1 MPSTATPQ
9 DISNVSVL
17 VTLSISSW
25 DTHRQ
30 DRRASLEA
38 AAQNQVTDKR
48 LCRLRKTLIP
58 RNAVLQ
64 ELESVMRAARTFHYD
79 NTHTWMHDGPRILT
93 RKNFDSYMSRMRE
106 LKVQFEA
113 ATLNFIA
120 SYDELK
126 ESAKAALGGLYCET
140 DYPSR
145 DSLYRE
151 YKFDTM
157 VQPLPLASSLLDL
170 GLDSAEGEA
179 LRLRLERELAET
191 FAKANRRVFDDFGAR
206 LRKLHEKLATPG
218 GYVMAETLEAVRG
231 LAELL
236 PRINLLGDTALDAL
250 ANDVALALK
259 GVTAD
264 SLKTNPSVRERV
276 TLDMQAASRRL
287 DALGAGTSPMRRE
300 ATL

>member
-1 MPSTATPQ
+1 MTAISTQ
-9 DISNVSVL
+9 DISRVSVL

-30 DRRASLEA
+30 DKRASLEVA
-38 AAQNQVTDKR
+38 TSNKVTDKR

-58 RNAVLQ
+58 RDPVLK
-64 ELESVMRAARTFHYD
+64 ELESVIRAARTFHYD

-93 RKNFDSYMSRMRE
+93 RKNFDEYMTRMRE
-106 LKVQFEA
+106 FKVRFEA
-113 ATLNFIA
+113 AALNFIA
-120 SYDELK
+120 SYDDLK
-126 ESAKAALGGLYCET
+126 EQAKQALGGLYAES

-151 YKFDTM
+151 YKFDTV

-170 GLDSAEGEA
+170 GLDSSEGEA
-179 LRLRLERELAET
+179 LRLRLEKELADT
-191 FAKANRRVFDDFGAR
+191 FAKANRRVFDDFGV
-206 LRKLHEKLATPG
+206 KLKKLTEKLVDPA
-218 GYVMAETLEAVRG
+218 GYVMAETLEAVRN

-236 PRINLLGDTALDAL
+236 PRINLLGDTALDTL
-250 ANDVALALK
+250 AKDVVASLK

-276 TLDMQAASRRL
+276 TDAMLSASRRL
-287 DALGAGTSPMRRE
+287 AALSSAPSPMLRE

>member
-1 MPSTATPQ
+1 MTAISTQ
-9 DISNVSVL
+9 DISRVSVL
-17 VTLSISSW
+17 VTLSISTW

-30 DRRASLEA
+30 DKRASQEVA
-38 AAQNQVTDKR
+38 TSNNVTDKR

-58 RNAVLQ
+58 RDPVLK
-64 ELESVMRAARTFHYD
+64 ELESVIRAARTFHYD
-79 NTHTWMHDGPRILT
+79 NTHAWMHDGPRILT
-93 RKNFDSYMSRMRE
+93 RKNFDEYMTRMRE
-106 LKVQFEA
+106 YKVKFEA
-113 ATLNFIA
+113 AALNFIA
-120 SYDELK
+120 SYDSLK
-126 ESAKAALGGLYCET
+126 EQAKMVLGGLYSEG

-151 YKFDTM
+151 YKFDTV

-170 GLDSAEGEA
+170 GLDSSEGEA
-179 LRLRLERELAET
+179 LRLRLERELADT
-191 FAKANRRVFDDFGAR
+191 FAKANRRVFDDFGAK
-206 LRKLHEKLATPG
+206 LRKLTAKLADPAA
-218 GYVMAETLEAVRG
+218 YVMAETLEAVRN

-250 ANDVALALK
+250 AKDVEASLR

-276 TLDMQAASRRL
+276 TDAMLAASRRL
-287 DALGAGTSPMRRE
+287 DALGSVPSKMLRE